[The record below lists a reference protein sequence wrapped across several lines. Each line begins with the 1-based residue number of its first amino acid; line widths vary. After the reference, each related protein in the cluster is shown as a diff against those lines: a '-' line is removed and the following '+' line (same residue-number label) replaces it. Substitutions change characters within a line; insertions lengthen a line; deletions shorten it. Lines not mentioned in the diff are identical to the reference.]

1 MKQVDLS
8 FQFQDEQYQML
19 EEESKSLDMTIEEL
33 IANVFN
39 VILQEIQEDVEARNA
54 VEQEAQQVN

>member
-8 FQFQDEQYQML
+8 FQFQDDQYQML

-54 VEQEAQQVN
+54 LQQETQEIN